1 MKFINNQQ
9 QQNIAKLASSGLAGS
24 SGILYSSDSFWK
36 SLKDTG
42 TEIWLD
48 TGDMEEARKLW
59 TKEMSALTT
68 NNTLLNNE
76 IQKGIYDN
84 FIIEVNASLSDIP
97 LELRV
102 AEIAFIL
109 NARHGLRLFH
119 EFGGKVSV
127 ELHTNT
133 AHDFEAI
140 IHYGKRFHEICPN
153 SFIIKVPFTPTGL
166 LGARELRKM
175 GVPINFTLGFSARQN
190 ALITK
195 VAKPDY
201 VNVFLGRL
209 NAYLANNILG
219 NGRNVGER
227 ATLAS
232 QKIVRKIARD
242 NPWRT
247 RQIAAS
253 LRSADQLDALAGV
266 DVFTIPAQVA
276 KDGYDTLD
284 PEFSYK
290 VDEVYEIELNAEVDR
305 SEVMIKK
312 LWDVEQKVLDFAES
326 LDKDLPLSGVEIIK
340 RAKDFGCQDMFPV
353 LSDEDWHLISTDGK
367 IPKHKRWAARVKA
380 GELAIDTLLNQA
392 GLASFIHDQTA
403 LDNRI
408 KSLIS

>member
-1 MKFINNQQ
+1 MEFINNQQ
-9 QQNIAKLASSGLAGS
+9 QQNIAELSSSGLAGS
-24 SGILYSSDSFWK
+24 LGILHSSDSFWK

-48 TGDMEEARKLW
+48 TGDIEEARKLW

-76 IQKGIYDN
+76 IQKGIYDG
-84 FIIEVNASLSDIP
+84 FIVDVNKLLS
-97 LELRV
+97 ELSVEMRV
-102 AEIAFIL
+102 TEIAFIL
-109 NARHGLRLFH
+109 NARHGLQLVQ

-140 IHYGKRFHEICPN
+140 IHYGKRFHEICPK

-175 GVPINFTLGFSARQN
+175 GIPINFTLGFSARQN

-232 QKIVRKIARD
+232 QKIVQKVSRD

-253 LRSADQLDALAGV
+253 LRSADQLEALAGV
-266 DVFTIPAQVA
+266 DVFTIPTKVAQ
-276 KDGYDTLD
+276 DGYDTLD

-290 VDEVYEIELNAEVDR
+290 VDEVYEIELNVEVDQ

-312 LWDVEQKVLDFAES
+312 FWDVDQKVLDFGAS
-326 LDKDLPLSGVEIIK
+326 LDNDLPKTGSEIVK
-340 RAKDFGCQDMFPV
+340 RAKDFGCQDMFPE
-353 LSDEDWHLISTDGK
+353 LSGEDMHLISTDGK
-367 IPKHKRWAARVKA
+367 IPKHKRWAARIKC
-380 GELAIDTLLNQA
+380 GELAIDTLLNLA
-392 GLASFIHDQTA
+392 GLVSFERDQTE

-408 KSLIS
+408 KGLLD